1 MSLSAVFNS
10 EAIQKRLDG
19 LVARATD
26 NLRPAAQAGAQ
37 AFYEEVK
44 ARAPVGQ
51 SVHHTKG
58 KKQTFQ
64 PGNLRASI
72 YQAYADGEST
82 DRKAV
87 YRVAWNKKKAFYGH
101 FVEHGTSKMAAQ
113 PFLRPGYDA
122 ARGKAIEAARQKL
135 REGLRNDA

>member
-87 YRVAWNKKKAFYGH
+87 YRVAWNKKKAFYGR

-122 ARGKAIEAARQKL
+122 ARSKAIEAARQKL